1 MAEGLPQHQHLIPGA
16 AGTQLCLEA
25 MLTVTSL
32 VKNRRQRVSAIYARA
47 GATRGEGAHSG

>member
-1 MAEGLPQHQHLIPGA
+1 MAEGPPQHRHLIPGA

-32 VKNRRQRVSAIYARA
+32 VKNRRQRVSAIYTRA
-47 GATRGEGAHSG
+47 GAARGEGAHSG

>member
-1 MAEGLPQHQHLIPGA
+1 MAEGPPQHRHLIPGA

-32 VKNRRQRVSAIYARA
+32 VKNRRQRVSAVYTRA
-47 GATRGEGAHSG
+47 GAARGEGAHSG